1 MRACCAHQTW
11 YGVPASDADAF
22 EAAFAA
28 DAVGAAA
35 TARAPRRSAAAALAG
50 KTAMLSPRVFTSA
63 GVRVCRAVQRP
74 GEFIITLP
82 RAYHAGF
89 SHGFNLGEAVNFALK
104 DWRVFF
110 CVFCDAMR
118 LCVLLFCALSCAYRR
133 PCAVR

>member
-50 KTAMLSPRVFTSA
+50 KTAMLSPRVFTAA

-104 DWRVFF
+104 DWCAFF
-110 CVFCDAMR
+110 AMR
-118 LCVLLFCALSCAYRR
+118 LRVLLFCALSCAYRR
-133 PCAVR
+133 AR